1 MILCK
6 DNLFNFELQKDMID
20 DELFLLITG
29 VRDPVEIEEK
39 GGRLVCA
46 VFKNSTDT

>member
-1 MILCK
+1 
-6 DNLFNFELQKDMID
+6 MID

-39 GGRLVCA
+39 GGEIGFVQF
-46 VFKNSTDT
+46 FKNSTDT